1 MLIGPSQTKLQVCLL
16 ASTCISLEK
25 DVFVGPQR
33 MYDILPCRALKTA
46 CHLASISKE
55 SQASHLLF
63 TLLLNQVFDY

>member
-16 ASTCISLEK
+16 LASTCISLEY

-46 CHLASISKE
+46 CHLASILKE

-63 TLLLNQVFDY
+63 TF